1 MNYLD
6 AQKRFLHV
14 TLPLVFI
21 IFSCFYKVAYAQLSI
36 EECNKKQLDLL
47 MSGFEWSGDFKKFN
61 IAQYKEWTGLIAL
74 YQGECSHVSAS
85 IEQYEKNLQE
95 TINKCIASG
104 QGSNCG
110 VGPVATNS
118 QQNNT
123 QTQNSQSSIAADS
136 LADDPKVFGGSSS
149 GAR

>member
-1 MNYLD
+1 MSYLD
-6 AQKRFLHV
+6 AQKRFMYMIL
-14 TLPLVFI
+14 LLVFI
-21 IFSCFYKVAYAQLSI
+21 AFSCFYKVAYAQLSI

-95 TINKCIASG
+95 TIKKCIASG

-110 VGPVATNS
+110 VGPVVT
-118 QQNNT
+118 QLPQNNIPVQAK
-123 QTQNSQSSIAADS
+123 QTISSDNPN
-136 LADDPKVFGGSSS
+136 DDPKVFGGESSL
-149 GAR
+149 RK